1 MSKYTRVMFILLSF
15 FFAISSSPA
24 THTKKSCRAA
34 FRLYAVK
41 GIIQPIHFF
50 RFQCTETSPEHLFG
64 AFAWLIN
71 GWERTVRIDAFCYSS
86 PLFL

>member
-15 FFAISSSPA
+15 FLPYHLLLRRTQKNPA
-24 THTKKSCRAA
+24 GLPFVS
-34 FRLYAVK
+34 YAVK

-64 AFAWLIN
+64 AFAP
-71 GWERTVRIDAFCYSS
+71 C
-86 PLFL
+86 